1 MKLFSKRKESNVET
15 KSNALIKG
23 MQVGYLWIQERWANW
38 MIRRTKNF
46 SHRTWVTLLILFVLS
61 MSTYSIY
68 VVANAITRRS
78 RNAISITSIKK
89 PDHVTETGEAPIEG
103 AEISESEHNRIK
115 KFRLYMDSLVRSP
128 SGKIRYDSITSQ
140 RPGLMDSVRFMEN
153 YFQQLKHK

>member
-1 MKLFSKRKESNVET
+1 MRLFSKRKESDVET

-46 SHRTWVTLLILFVLS
+46 SRRTWVTLLILFVLS

-68 VVANAITRRS
+68 VVANAITRGS

-89 PDHVTETGEAPIEG
+89 PDHVTETGEAHIEA
-103 AEISESEHNRIK
+103 AEISEAAHIRIK
-115 KFRLYMDSLVRSP
+115 KFRLYMDSLARSP
-128 SGKIRYDSITSQ
+128 SGKIRYDSITGR
-140 RPGLMDSVRFMEN
+140 RPGLMDSVRFLEN
-153 YFQQLKHK
+153 YFQQLKQK